1 MARVSTYLNFPGNAE
16 EAFNFYK
23 SVFGTEFHGALMRM
37 GEVPPQEGV
46 PPLNEGDKNLVMHV
60 SMPILGGHIISGT
73 DAMKSHGH
81 KWIPGNN
88 MHLTLEPDTKE
99 ETERLY
105 KALSEGGSIE
115 MPLQNMFWGSLYGS
129 WTDKYGIRWM
139 INYTEAK

>member
-1 MARVSTYLNFPGNAE
+1 MPRVSTYLNFPGTTE

-23 SVFGTEFHGALMRM
+23 SVFKTEFHGAIMRM
-37 GEVPPQEGV
+37 GEVPPYEGV
-46 PPLNEGDKNLVMHV
+46 PPLNEADKNLVMHV

-73 DAMKSHGH
+73 DATESMGF
-81 KWIPGNN
+81 KWVSGNN
-88 MHLTLEPDTKE
+88 MYITLEPDSKE

-105 KALSEGGSIE
+105 AALSEGGKIE

-139 INYTEAK
+139 INYTEKK

>member
-1 MARVSTYLNFPGNAE
+1 MARVSTYLNFPGTTK

-23 SVFGTEFHGALMRM
+23 IVFGTEFIGSMMRM
-37 GEVPPQEGV
+37 GEVPPQEGT
-46 PPLNEGDKNLVMHV
+46 PPLKEEDKNLVMHV

-73 DAMKSHGH
+73 DALESHGH

-88 MHLTLEPDTKE
+88 MHLTLEPDSKE

-105 KALSEGGSIE
+105 NALSEGGTIE

-139 INYTEAK
+139 INYTETK